1 MSGDDEPPMKIG
13 EIVGSGAGMFSAGGG
28 SNQQASV

>member
-1 MSGDDEPPMKIG
+1 MSVDDGPPMKIG
-13 EIVGSGAGMFSAGGG
+13 GIVGSGAGMFFGAGG